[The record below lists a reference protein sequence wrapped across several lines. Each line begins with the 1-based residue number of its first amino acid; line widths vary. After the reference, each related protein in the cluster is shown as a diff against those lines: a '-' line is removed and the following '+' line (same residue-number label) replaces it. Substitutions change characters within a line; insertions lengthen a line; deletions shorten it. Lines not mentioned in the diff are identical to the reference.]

1 MLISIRPPIVWVSHT
16 HIPLFVDIDKIS
28 NCFQPIGGLVVV
40 DYNLLTLYF
49 DGIVSYLAG
58 LRISAI
64 VLLLGLRIIL
74 KIMGFT

>member
-1 MLISIRPPIVWVSHT
+1 MLISIRPPVAWVSYT

-28 NCFQPIGGLVVV
+28 NCLQSISGLVVV
-40 DYNLLTLYF
+40 NLLTLYF
-49 DGIVSYLAG
+49 DGIFSYSAG
-58 LRISAI
+58 LRILAI

>member
-40 DYNLLTLYF
+40 NLLTLYF

-58 LRISAI
+58 LRILEI

-74 KIMGFT
+74 KIMGFA